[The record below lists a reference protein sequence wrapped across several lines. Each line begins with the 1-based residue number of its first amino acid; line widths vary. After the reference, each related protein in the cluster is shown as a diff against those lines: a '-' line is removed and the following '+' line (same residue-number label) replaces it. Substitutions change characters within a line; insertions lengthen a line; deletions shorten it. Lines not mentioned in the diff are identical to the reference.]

1 MALPRKWI
9 ELAGSI
15 PPLQQIAMRIGAA
28 QGKLMDGAGTVLPSS
43 NFCGRSLPLFERLI
57 AVHDGAD

>member
-1 MALPRKWI
+1 MALPREWI
-9 ELAGSI
+9 ELARSI
-15 PPLQQIAMRIGAA
+15 PPSRQIAMRIGVT
-28 QGKLMDGAGTVLPSS
+28 QGKLRDSVGTILPSS